1 LAQNLAGFSPA
12 VQKKITYENVTRLYG
27 LN

>member
-1 LAQNLAGFSPA
+1 LAGFSPA